1 MNPAASIIAASALLM
16 ATASAQGDRSLTNSE
31 PPILLAQ
38 GISLPVPEDLLA
50 PQRPNR
56 EIPMQESP
64 VLREQSVLMRTTIQ
78 SLTESL
84 ALANSEAEVFKRQ
97 AADLSLRLETLG
109 IPGLDKNPSKI
120 EQRLLAAVNDL
131 RLQKEKNDAA
141 VNQLVRLAEAIQVLI
156 RSTEGIDPQIRMTVE
171 TELRKTNEILGAASA
186 TQATAAEPTLTDGM
200 VIDTKDDMSL
210 VISNLGSRQGVRI
223 GMPFQIWRGGK
234 HIGTVRVIDVRER
247 ISGAIIQSLENEKET
262 IKTGDRLRVDAKQ

>member
-1 MNPAASIIAASALLM
+1 MNPAAHIFAATALLL

-38 GISLPVPEDLLA
+38 GISLPVPEDLLT
-50 PQRPNR
+50 PQRR
-56 EIPMQESP
+56 IPDDSALQE
-64 VLREQSVLMRTTIQ
+64 QTVLMRTTIQ

-109 IPGLDKNPSKI
+109 IPGLDKNPGKI

-131 RLQKEKNDAA
+131 RLLKEKNDAA
-141 VNQLVRLAEAIQVLI
+141 VSQLVRLSEAIQVLI
-156 RSTEGIDPQIRMTVE
+156 KSTENVDPQIRMTVE
-171 TELRKTNEILGAASA
+171 TELRKTNEVLGAASA
-186 TQATAAEPTLTDGM
+186 VKPASAEPTLTDGM
-200 VIDTKDDMSL
+200 VIDVKDDLSL
-210 VISNLGSRQGVRI
+210 VIANIGSRQGVRI
-223 GMPFQIWRGGK
+223 GMPFQIWRESK
-234 HIGTVRVIDVRER
+234 RIGTVRVIDVRER
-247 ISGAIIQSLENEKET
+247 ISGAIVQSLDNEKET